1 MKDGEGFSLRRTLS
15 ANSFLPQD
23 LELDQEAKTGRENQQ
38 LEFGRPQQLVSD
50 RGNPGKEGAKEQPQI
65 LHAVPR
71 YLLTTELHIYR
82 GDFREPS

>member
-1 MKDGEGFSLRRTLS
+1 MKDGQGVSLRRTLS

-23 LELDQEAKTGRENQQ
+23 LKTGRENQQ

-65 LHAVPR
+65 LYAVPKS
-71 YLLTTELHIYR
+71 LLTTELHIYR